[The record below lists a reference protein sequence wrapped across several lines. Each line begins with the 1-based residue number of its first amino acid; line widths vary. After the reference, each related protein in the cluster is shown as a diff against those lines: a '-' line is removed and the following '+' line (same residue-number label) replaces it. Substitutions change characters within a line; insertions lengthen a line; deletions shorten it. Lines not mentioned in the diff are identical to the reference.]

1 MKLRSSKRNSKFSFR
16 EIKSKSGKK
25 YQKQNRKHAKSHK
38 TKEKP
43 RNGVEVLVETTT
55 KSTNAEDFIS
65 KPQINLKTTD
75 KNCDSSPIK
84 ILVSTT
90 TAVLYETSEMWQSND
105 GNDSDDTASEISLL
119 CDICDQNCFSD
130 SSNRSD
136 DAVNTGQTKYEE
148 SCGNN
153 DDSRPLRKSQ
163 RT

>member
-16 EIKSKSGKK
+16 EINSKSGKK
-25 YQKQNRKHAKSHK
+25 YQKQTRKHAESHE

-43 RNGVEVLVETTT
+43 RKAVEVLVETTT
-55 KSTNAEDFIS
+55 KSSNAVDS
-65 KPQINLKTTD
+65 TKPQINLKTTD
-75 KNCDSSPIK
+75 GNCDSSPIQ

-105 GNDSDDTASEISLL
+105 ESDSDDTASEISLL

-130 SSNRSD
+130 TRNRSD
-136 DAVNTGQTKYEE
+136 DAINTGKNKYGE
-148 SCGNN
+148 SGGNT
-153 DDSRPLRKSQ
+153 DALRPIRKSQ